1 MTDQAKIIITH
12 FRLGFSSFRNFED
25 ENLLKTFQSSYLKL
39 WQKKPKFKKFE
50 KPIFDNYLLT
60 DLMFLIFPITH

>member
-1 MTDQAKIIITH
+1 MTDQAKIIMTH

-39 WQKKPKFKKFE
+39 WQQKAK
-50 KPIFDNYLLT
+50 I
-60 DLMFLIFPITH
+60 